1 MNTKLVA
8 VRETIVAVVP
18 PNVTAE
24 TSDNADPVTV
34 TDVPPNVE
42 PVVGVTV
49 VSVGGARKVNADVA
63 TADPAAFV
71 RTMSTIPGA
80 CAGAVMV
87 IDAAF
92 FVMTVAEID
101 PTVTEETFERF

>member
-1 MNTKLVA
+1 MKTKLVA

-49 VSVGGARKVNADVA
+49 VSVGGAR
-63 TADPAAFV
+63 
-71 RTMSTIPGA
+71 
-80 CAGAVMV
+80 
-87 IDAAF
+87 
-92 FVMTVAEID
+92 
-101 PTVTEETFERF
+101 

>member
-1 MNTKLVA
+1 VKTNLVA

-42 PVVGVTV
+42 PVVGDTV
-49 VSVGGARKVNADVA
+49 VRVGAARYVNIDVA
-63 TADPAAFV
+63 TADPAGFV
-71 RTMSTIPGA
+71 RTMSTIPPA
-80 CAGAVMV
+80 WAGAVTV
-87 IDAAF
+87 SDVAV
-92 FVMTVAEID
+92 FVVTVAEMD
-101 PTVTEETFERF
+101 PNVTEVTFARF

>member
-1 MNTKLVA
+1 VNTKLVA

-49 VSVGGARKVNADVA
+49 VSVGGAR
-63 TADPAAFV
+63 
-71 RTMSTIPGA
+71 
-80 CAGAVMV
+80 
-87 IDAAF
+87 
-92 FVMTVAEID
+92 
-101 PTVTEETFERF
+101 